1 MKNFLIKTAA
11 LLCFILA
18 AITANATIIN
28 LDWMDGKWTD
38 GYVIIEIGPG
48 DKMKIYENDILIKE
62 GTFSVDGRGFLEM
75 EWNKDIKPEDEYYL
89 CISTSPDNHWLAHE
103 GGDYLTKLPD
113 NNELENNAKQQNNY
127 LGEISSNLFIENSS
141 RSWKD
146 ISWAYGEWRIP
157 ANHISGKTYAVKI
170 TPLHYQA
177 TTECCDSTIIF
188 SELPK
193 TRYKVMEGH
202 HIALGTVVYI
212 DNLYL
217 DLTSKRLYLSNLD
230 KKIYLE
236 QTVEYTTTTAKVI
249 FWIIAII
256 IGLVVLGALFILVR
270 MLIRLLISC
279 VRKITDW
286 VRNCWKKI
294 KTLFYSSFKKSHST
308 AKTQLKNVTQSTI
321 LTVNESQKELKLE
334 GKCRK
339 LSKIHWLFIIGG
351 YITLF
356 WSISIGILLLLVTII
371 YISLQKFSP
380 VKADRIIV
388 SLRNVTQYLIERP
401 LLKRVLLGILIGV
414 LIYRFISVTIGLST
428 IIFII
433 FYLICSKY
441 SPKTSI
447 KVDEILSHIGN
458 RICMFWEKP
467 YAKTVLWSILII
479 FPLLNSTPSQSIISV
494 ATPNIEQAL
503 GITPEREELDESDFP
518 TFRSPSD
525 VFAFLSRH
533 TFRDDNGNRLVIKS
547 NSLYMNGRA
556 LTGAVRV
563 EDLSENEATLTAHSP
578 FTNSGFEIWLVKT
591 SSSYIV
597 KVMSLPSYSNVEEFY
612 MID

>member
-1 MKNFLIKTAA
+1 MKKYILKLV
-11 LLCFILA
+11 LLLVVLTPSI
-18 AITANATIIN
+18 NAVADIPTW
-28 LDWMDGKWTD
+28 LVGSWTD
-38 GYVIIEIGPG
+38 GELVVEITSSQHIR
-48 DKMKIYENDILIKE
+48 IYENKILIKE
-62 GTFSVDGRGFLEM
+62 GSFSCWNDFLDIT
-75 EWNKDIKPEDEYYL
+75 WSKDLKPSNEYSFIMNSFSGGSYL
-89 CISTSPDNHWLAHE
+89 AYE
-103 GGDYLTKLPD
+103 GGSNLQKLPKNLD
-113 NNELENNAKQQNNY
+113 TQSENKQQKDY
-127 LGEISSNLFIENSS
+127 YGEINSS
-141 RSWKD
+141 DVIEYSARYWKD

-177 TTECCDSTIIF
+177 TTECRDSTIIF

-217 DLTSKRLYLSNLD
+217 DLTSKRLYLSNHD
-230 KKIYLE
+230 NKIYLE
-236 QTVEYTTTTAKVI
+236 QTVEYTTTTVKVI

-256 IGLVVLGALFILVR
+256 IGIVVLGALFILVR

-308 AKTQLKNVTQSTI
+308 AKTQLKNVTQSTT
-321 LTVNESQKELKLE
+321 LTVNESQKELELE

-428 IIFII
+428 IIFFI

-494 ATPNIEQAL
+494 ATPNVEQAL

-525 VFAFLSRH
+525 VFAFLSGH

-563 EDLSENEATLTAHSP
+563 EDFSVDEATLKAHSP

-597 KVMSLPSYSNVEEFY
+597 KVISLPSYSDVEEFY